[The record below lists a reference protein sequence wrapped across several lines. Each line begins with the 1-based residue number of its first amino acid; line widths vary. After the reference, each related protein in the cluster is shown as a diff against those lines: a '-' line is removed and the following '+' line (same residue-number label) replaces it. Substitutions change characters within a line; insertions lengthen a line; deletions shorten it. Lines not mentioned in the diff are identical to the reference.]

1 MSWLFPL
8 YLAGAAAVI
17 VPILLHLR
25 RQPPKDRVAFSS
37 LMFLEET
44 ERQPTRRR
52 RLENWLLLLA
62 RCLILILLALM
73 FARPFSRD
81 REAGGVEEGESVV
94 VLLDRSASMR
104 RGELW
109 ERGVEAVREVVE
121 AAGVSDRVAVGLF
134 DGKVEWVM
142 AGDEGLPE
150 ARRGAVAG
158 LAKVTPGWGETDL
171 GRAMVSGLEVLAQ
184 WNDGGRK
191 KRRLVVVSDFQEG
204 AKLAELQKVAWPEG
218 VVAERRVIALEEE
231 GNLTLE
237 LVSGRTEEEEEGV
250 ANAEVVRRVRVSSS
264 RETQQ
269 TGFELAWEGSDQ
281 GVVVQGFLAPGGRRV
296 LKMPPRKKG
305 DEKPGV
311 LKVTGDAF
319 DFDNRVYVAPEQP
332 REVRVRV
339 AAEEEG
345 ALERAASP
353 GYYLKRALLG
363 TAAVRPVLETV
374 AAASWDQVA
383 GGGVV
388 VSAGDGVRLGEAGIA
403 AWRRVLGEG
412 GLGVYV
418 VDGVSAEA
426 ELKALTGGLG
436 WRVKEAGEQGDGAYA
451 MLGEVDSKDGL
462 LAPFADARLKDFT
475 KVRFWKH
482 RVVAVEGEGV
492 KVLARFDSGDAAM
505 IAVRQGAGTLLV
517 LASGWHPADSQLA
530 LSTKFVPLWF
540 GWLAAAGFSYEEEAA
555 LQVGQALPLDFKG
568 EGKVTGPSGQ
578 VDVVKAGEA
587 LVAREPGVY
596 RVEANGVGK
605 EARWFAVQLPAGEGR
620 VSVMPEERLTEL
632 GVNLVNGEQVE
643 GGAVEVTAEAR
654 ERMDGVETEA
664 KQRLWLWTLVAI
676 LFLVVVE
683 SLLGAGRGR
692 ESAAA
697 G

>member
-52 RLENWLLLLA
+52 RLEHWLLLLA

-81 REAGGVEEGESVV
+81 REVGVGQGGESVV
-94 VLLDRSASMR
+94 VLLDGSASMK
-104 RGELW
+104 RGDLW
-109 ERGVEAVREVVE
+109 KRGVEAVKEVVE
-121 AAGVSDRVAVGLF
+121 ETGVSDRVAVGLF
-134 DGKVEWVM
+134 DGEVEWVM
-142 AGDEGLPE
+142 SGDEALPE
-150 ARRGAVAG
+150 ARRGALAG
-158 LAKVTPGWGETDL
+158 LGKMTPSWGKTDL
-171 GRAMVSGLEVLAQ
+171 GRAMVAGLEVLAQ
-184 WNDGGRK
+184 WGDGGRS

-204 AKLAELQKVAWPEG
+204 AQLGELQKVAWPEG
-218 VVAERRVIALEEE
+218 VVAERRIVGLEEE

-269 TGFELAWEGSDQ
+269 TSFELAWEGEET
-281 GVVVQGFLAPGGRRV
+281 GAVVQGFLPAGGRRV
-296 LKMPPRKKG
+296 LKMPPRANG
-305 DEKPGV
+305 EAKPGV
-311 LKVTGDAF
+311 LKVTGDGF
-319 DFDNRVYVAPEQP
+319 DFDNRVFVAPEQP

-339 AAEEEG
+339 AVDEKAD
-345 ALERAASP
+345 LERAASP

-363 TAAVRPVLETV
+363 TASIRPVLEGV
-374 AAASWDQVA
+374 DAGGWAQVA

-388 VSAGDGVRLGEAGIA
+388 VSAGDGMRLGEVGIA
-403 AWRRVLGEG
+403 AWRKVLSEG

-418 VDGVSAEA
+418 VDGLSAEA
-426 ELKALTGGLG
+426 ELRALTGGLEWKVTEG
-436 WRVKEAGEQGDGAYA
+436 GGRGDGAYA
-451 MLGEVDSKDGL
+451 MLGEVDAKDGL

-475 KVRFWKH
+475 KVRFWKY
-482 RVVAVEGEGV
+482 RLVEVQSEEV

-517 LASGWHPADSQLA
+517 LTSGWHPADSQLA

-540 GWLAAAGFSYEEEAA
+540 GWLAAAGFSYEEAAA
-555 LQVGQALPLDFKG
+555 LQVGQALPWDFKG
-568 EGKVTGPSGQ
+568 EGKVSGPGGL
-578 VDVVKAGEA
+578 VEMVKAGESF
-587 LVAREPGVY
+587 VTKEPGVY
-596 RVEANGVGK
+596 RVETNGPAK
-605 EARWFAVQLPAGEGR
+605 EKQWFAVQLPAGEGR
-620 VSVMPEERLTEL
+620 VSVMPEERLTAL
-632 GVNLVNGEQVE
+632 GVNLVRGDEVAGELAGMTE
-643 GGAVEVTAEAR
+643 EAR

-664 KQRLWLWTLVAI
+664 KQRWWLWTLIAI
-676 LFLVVVE
+676 VVLVTVE
-683 SLLGAGRGR
+683 SMLGASRVR
-692 ESAAA
+692 ESSVA